1 MPTHIIDETA
11 LEKAER
17 LLSTIEASEG
27 NTIAKGGDDPVARVN
42 AMLDEIERMGDPDHV
57 AKRARE
63 DALAKWKAEPL
74 PPKTLGA
81 GAALAMSKE
90 RIEKMAKANGYGM
103 SESEWKRGIV
113 E

>member
-1 MPTHIIDETA
+1 MHDETA

-42 AMLDEIERMGDPDHV
+42 AMLDEIERLGDPDHV

-63 DALAKWKAEPL
+63 DELAKCKATPL

-81 GAALAMSKE
+81 GAALAKN
-90 RIEKMAKANGYGM
+90 R
-103 SESEWKRGIV
+103 
-113 E
+113 